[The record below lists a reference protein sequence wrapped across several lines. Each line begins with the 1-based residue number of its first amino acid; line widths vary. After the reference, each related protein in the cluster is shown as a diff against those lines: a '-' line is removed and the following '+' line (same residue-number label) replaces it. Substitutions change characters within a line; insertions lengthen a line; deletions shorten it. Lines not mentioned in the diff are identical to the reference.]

1 MHKQKRSALDLNKP
15 IPGYLIEKK
24 NIVTLVVFTAAF
36 AILFINI
43 YSPFEINSWK
53 IQTRLTLL
61 TFSSLITLVGV
72 LIVVLSRVLMYY
84 IYRNK
89 SLQLWKYL
97 IWIFGEI
104 TCMALTYSIFVHFF
118 LKDPREFADI
128 MQLNLRNASLILLLP
143 YAICW
148 LYFAWKDKDE
158 QIERLTE
165 NQSLSGSTG
174 INMIAFYDE
183 KQELR
188 LSVKKES
195 LLYLESAENYISIC
209 YINKNKIS
217 KYLLRN
223 TLKKMEEQFANTN
236 IMRCHRSYMVNLEKV
251 KVVRRD
257 NDSLFLELDSPT
269 PLDIP
274 VSRSYV
280 TPIMRSFSK
289 FYGITE

>member
-1 MHKQKRSALDLNKP
+1 MDLNKP

-24 NIVTLVVFTAAF
+24 NIVSLVVFTAAF

-53 IQTRLTLL
+53 IETKLTLL

-72 LIVVLSRVLMYY
+72 LIVVFSRVMMYY

-97 IWIFGEI
+97 IWIFCEI
-104 TCMALTYSIFVHFF
+104 ACMALTYSIFVHFF
-118 LKDPREFADI
+118 LKDPRDFAEI
-128 MQLNLRNASLILLLP
+128 LQLNLRNASLILLLP
-143 YAICW
+143 YAISW

-174 INMIAFYDE
+174 ANMIAFYDE

-217 KYLLRN
+217 KYLIRN
-223 TLKKMEEQFANTN
+223 TLKKMEEQFANTS
-236 IMRCHRSYMVNLEKV
+236 IMRCHRSYMVNLDNV
-251 KVVRRD
+251 KVVRKE
-257 NDSLFLELDSPT
+257 NDALFLELDSPT

-274 VSRSYV
+274 VSRSYIS
-280 TPIMRSFSK
+280 PIMQAFSK
-289 FYGITE
+289 YYGISD